1 MPKVIETLT
10 NTGGPLLWP
19 LCILAIAGLI
29 LFFERF
35 LYLHRGHINK
45 NKFLAG
51 VKALV
56 GKGRLVEALTLCEE
70 SPGPVTS
77 IVRAALL
84 HFEEGRDAIRHGI
97 QAAALNEV
105 PLLERRLGGIV
116 LVANLSPFLGLIGTG
131 VSALNVFQRLN
142 ESGPYVESS
151 LFAGDMVQ
159 ALVSTIVGLIIGAMA
174 MVAHHFING
183 RVNAVI
189 LDMEL
194 VGQEILQFLT
204 AQDKVLSE
212 AETQTDLPALE
223 K

>member
-1 MPKVIETLT
+1 M
-10 NTGGPLLWP
+10 
-19 LCILAIAGLI
+19 AIAGLI

-105 PLLERRLGGIV
+105 PLLERRLGGDSTCCEFIAFSWV
-116 LVANLSPFLGLIGTG
+116 DWYWRICAERI
-131 VSALNVFQRLN
+131 SA
-142 ESGPYVESS
+142 
-151 LFAGDMVQ
+151 
-159 ALVSTIVGLIIGAMA
+159 
-174 MVAHHFING
+174 
-183 RVNAVI
+183 
-189 LDMEL
+189 
-194 VGQEILQFLT
+194 
-204 AQDKVLSE
+204 
-212 AETQTDLPALE
+212 AEQKWAIC
-223 K
+223 

>member
-1 MPKVIETLT
+1 M
-10 NTGGPLLWP
+10 
-19 LCILAIAGLI
+19 
-29 LFFERF
+29 
-35 LYLHRGHINK
+35 
-45 NKFLAG
+45 
-51 VKALV
+51 
-56 GKGRLVEALTLCEE
+56 
-70 SPGPVTS
+70 
-77 IVRAALL
+77 
-84 HFEEGRDAIRHGI
+84 
-97 QAAALNEV
+97 
-105 PLLERRLGGIV
+105 ERRLGGIV

-212 AETQTDLPALE
+212 AETQTDLPARE

>member
-1 MPKVIETLT
+1 MPKVIETLSS
-10 NTGGPLLWP
+10 TGGLLLWP
-19 LCILAIAGLI
+19 LCMLAIAGLI

-159 ALVSTIVGLIIGAMA
+159 ALVSTILGLIIGAMA

-212 AETQTDLPALE
+212 AETKTDLPVRD